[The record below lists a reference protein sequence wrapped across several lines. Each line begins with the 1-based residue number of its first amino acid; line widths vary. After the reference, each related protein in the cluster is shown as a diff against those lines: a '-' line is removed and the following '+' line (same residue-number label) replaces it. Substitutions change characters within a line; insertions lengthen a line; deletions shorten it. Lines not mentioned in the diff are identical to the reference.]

1 MKVATWNISG
11 INQKPFEFENNKDY
25 TDFFNHVRSYKT
37 SPESIKNIIPVE
49 CKNIIN
55 SIDNETLLDGTIA
68 EYFEYYTQTANIR
81 AISSLERYLNARPT
95 ILDKTIPDANYWH
108 GLISYLQI
116 TNIPNPIE
124 NSNLTDKQKAIM
136 LLFEVVAYYIITRFE
151 GWQEVRSGLTR
162 SGRTDQIKKYIEA
175 LDSDIMFLQ
184 EANTDDLKMEIQNK
198 MLIHANLPK
207 TQISCILISNT
218 FTNPVDIS
226 PIFVTAITDSINAL
240 NNAKN
245 TKIKFDAQDLVVV
258 SAIRDDKDYIL
269 ASFHGDSTGAAT
281 NTVVNEVSRIKKDL
295 YPNHILIFGM
305 DANSGAD
312 ALPYQEFYDNL
323 LKNNIKSCS
332 TSFPY
337 TTYKTRTLLQT
348 QIYKAGAIDQSVKDH
363 ILIETNNMFGELNRI
378 NAIDGNNN
386 LVFDANQMPNRGFP
400 ADHLIV
406 STTINPDQLNPDQLN
421 PDQLNPDQLNPDQL
435 NPDQLNPVSQ
445 TEPEYTSE
453 VSPYI
458 DNKSNIPLAAASLF
472 FTFPKL
478 LLYATII
485 LTILILVYITTGFGS
500 TYVEWF
506 NYV

>member
-37 SPESIKNIIPVE
+37 SQLLITGIIPEE
-49 CKNIIN
+49 CKDIIN
-55 SIDNETLLDGTIA
+55 SIANETLVNGTIA
-68 EYFEYYTQTANIR
+68 EYLEYYKQEENKR

-95 ILDKTIPDANYWH
+95 ILDKTIPDANYWQ

-116 TNIPNPIE
+116 TKIHNPIE
-124 NSNLTDKQKAIM
+124 NSNLTDNQKAIM
-136 LLFEVVAYYIITRFE
+136 LLFEVVAYNIITTFV

-162 SGRTDQIKKYIEA
+162 SDRTNQIKKYIEA

-184 EANTDDLKMEIQNK
+184 EANTDDLKMELQNK
-198 MLIHANLPK
+198 ILFNANQPIK
-207 TQISCILISNT
+207 QISCILISNT
-218 FTNPVDIS
+218 FTNPANIS
-226 PIFVTAITDSINAL
+226 LNFVTAITDSINIL
-240 NNAKN
+240 NIKKN
-245 TKIKFDAQDLVVV
+245 PKIKFDAQDLVVV
-258 SAIRDDKDYIL
+258 SASRDNKDYIL

-281 NTVVNEVSRIKKDL
+281 NTVVNEVSKIKKDL

-312 ALPYQEFYDNL
+312 SLPYQEFYDNL
-323 LKNNIKSCS
+323 LKNNIKSCNK
-332 TSFPY
+332 SFPY

-363 ILIETNNMFGELNRI
+363 ILIEANNECAEPIRI

-406 STTINPDQLNPDQLN
+406 SATINT
-421 PDQLNPDQLNPDQL
+421 
-435 NPDQLNPVSQ
+435 DQLNPVSQ

-472 FTFPKL
+472 FTFPKF

-500 TYVEWF
+500 TYIEWF